1 MADTRFNETVQ
12 AAASDFARLREY
24 VEIAN
29 APFADASAHDAAQPL
44 LVDLAANHAVRETS
58 PGVYAIHT
66 MEDLQFLAKHPD
78 VENAGKYL
86 GTTRPSIPAGF
97 DGEKHRNYR
106 RLLDPV
112 FTPRRIESLAPRVRE
127 LALSIIDG
135 FIDDG
140 HADVYR
146 EWCEPLPASI
156 FLSIMG
162 LPLEDLGAFF
172 EYKRLILANDRLDR
186 MTVEE
191 RASRIVEGTAWIQ
204 DYFTRAFRVREGE
217 ASPRDDMIGWLLST
231 EVDGERLT
239 HDDLLDILGALMI
252 AGLDTV
258 ASSLANILS
267 YLARNPDQLS
277 AIVADPALIPSAVEE
292 LMRWA
297 TPAAHVARLVNKDV
311 TLPSGTVIPAGSV
324 AILFLSSANVDPKQF
339 PEPLTVDFRR
349 APNRHVAFST
359 GFHRCLGSHLARL
372 ELRVALE
379 AWHERIPHYQLAPGA
394 DLVFHGSPRAPHQLP
409 LVWS

>member
-1 MADTRFNETVQ
+1 M
-12 AAASDFARLREY
+12 AASDFALLREY

-29 APFADASAHDAAQPL
+29 APLADASACDAAQPL

-58 PGVYAIHT
+58 PGVYAIHA

-86 GTTRPSIPAGF
+86 GTARPSIPAGF
-97 DGEKHRNYR
+97 DGEEHRNYR

-112 FTPRRIESLAPRVRE
+112 FTPRRIGSLEPRVRQ
-127 LALSIIDG
+127 LALSMIDG

-162 LPLEDLGAFF
+162 LPMEDLGAFF
-172 EYKRLILANDRLDR
+172 EYKRLILANDRFDR

-191 RASRIVEGTAWIQ
+191 RASRVVEGTAWIR
-204 DYFTRAFRVREGE
+204 DYFTRAFHVREAE

-231 EVDGERLT
+231 EVDGQRLT

-267 YLARNPDQLS
+267 YLARNPDQLG

-311 TLPSGTVIPAGSV
+311 TLPSGAVIPAGSV

-349 APNRHVAFST
+349 TPNRHVAFST

-379 AWHERIPHYQLAPGA
+379 AWHERIPHYRLAPGA
-394 DLVFHGSPRAPHQLP
+394 DLVYHGSPRAPHQLP

>member
-1 MADTRFNETVQ
+1 MADTKVNEGIE
-12 AAASDFARLREY
+12 AAARDFARLREF

-29 APFADASAHDAAQPL
+29 APLTDDSARDAAQPT
-44 LVDLAANHAVRETS
+44 LVDLAQNHAVRETS
-58 PGVYAIHT
+58 PGVYAIHQ

-97 DGEKHRNYR
+97 DGEQHRKYR

-112 FTPRRIESLAPRVRE
+112 FTPRRIGSLEPQIRE
-127 LALSIIDG
+127 LALRMIDG
-135 FIDDG
+135 FIGDG
-140 HADVYR
+140 EADVYR
-146 EWCEPLPASI
+146 AWCEPLPASI

-162 LPLEDLGAFF
+162 LPMEDLEAFF
-172 EYKRLILANDRLDR
+172 EYKRLILSNDRLDQ
-186 MTVEE
+186 MTMDE
-191 RASRIVEGTAWIQ
+191 RANRIVEGTAWIQ
-204 DYFTRAFRVREGE
+204 DYFTHAFRDREAE
-217 ASPRDDMIGWLLST
+217 SSPRDDMIGWLLSS

-258 ASSLANILS
+258 AASLADILA
-267 YLARNPDQLS
+267 YLARNPDQLG
-277 AIVADPALIPSAVEE
+277 AIVADPLLIPSAVEE

-297 TPAAHVARLVNKDV
+297 TPAAHVARLVNEDV
-311 TLPSGTVIPAGSV
+311 TLPSGNRIPAGSV

-349 APNRHVAFST
+349 SPNRHVAFST

-379 AWHERIPHYQLAPGA
+379 AWHERIPEYQIAPGA
-394 DLVFHGSPRAPHQLP
+394 DLVYHGSPRAPHHLP